1 MSDIIREVDE
11 ELRRER
17 IEKLWQ
23 RYGGYAVG
31 AAVLIVLAIAG
42 WRGWEWYMARE
53 AAKSGARFEAAL
65 QLVTEGK
72 RFEAEA
78 AFNAIAAEGTSSYR
92 LLARFRAAAEAA
104 KTDPAAGVAAYDA
117 LAADGSIES
126 ILRDL
131 ARLHAGRILVDTAP
145 MAEIASR
152 MEPLMAAQAP
162 FRHSAREILGLARY
176 RAGERETAQKIFAE
190 ILTDPETPPGMRSRA
205 ETLRALVS
213 NSGGGSPVSVPATQ

>member
-1 MSDIIREVDE
+1 MSDIIREVNE

-23 RYGGYAVG
+23 RYGGYVVG
-31 AAVLIVLAIAG
+31 AAILIVLVVAG
-42 WRGWEWYMARE
+42 WRGWEWYTARE

-65 QLVTEGK
+65 QLVNEGK

-78 AFNAIAAEGTSSYR
+78 AFNAIAADGTSSYR

-104 KTDPAAGVAAYDA
+104 KTDPAAGVVAYDA
-117 LAADGSIES
+117 LAADGSIEA

-131 ARLHAGRILVDTAP
+131 ARLQAGRILVDSAP
-145 MAEIASR
+145 VAEIADR
-152 MEPLMAAQAP
+152 MEPLLAAQSP

-176 RAGERETAQKIFAE
+176 RAGEREAAQKIFAE
-190 ILTDPETPPGMRSRA
+190 ILTDPETPPAMRTRA
-205 ETLRALVS
+205 EMLRVLVS
-213 NSGGGSPVSVPATQ
+213 NSGGGIPASAPATQ

>member
-17 IEKLWQ
+17 FEKLWQ
-23 RYGGYAVG
+23 RYGGYVVA
-31 AAVLIVLAIAG
+31 AAVLIVLAVAG
-42 WRGWEWYMARE
+42 WRGWEWYAARE

-65 QLVTEGK
+65 QLVNEGK

-78 AFNAIAAEGTSSYR
+78 AFNALAADGTSSYR

-104 KTDPAAGVAAYDA
+104 RTDPAAGVSAYDA
-117 LAADGSIES
+117 LAADGSIDS

-131 ARLHAGRILVDTAP
+131 ARLQAGRILVDSASA
-145 MAEIASR
+145 AEIANR
-152 MEPLMAAQAP
+152 MEPLIAAQSP

-176 RAGERETAQKIFAE
+176 RAGEREAAQKIFAE
-190 ILTDPETPPGMRSRA
+190 ILTDPETPPGMRTRA
-205 ETLRALVS
+205 EMLRALVS
-213 NSGGGSPVSVPATQ
+213 TVTAIDPAC